1 MGLPTNYTRVQ
12 LKMHNKEVLLHK
24 ENVTPLDCKD
34 IWIRKFEFCGK
45 DFYLIFYSSLKEG
58 FF

>member
-24 ENVTPLDCKD
+24 ENG
-34 IWIRKFEFCGK
+34 EN
-45 DFYLIFYSSLKEG
+45 SLKRNWAFATNSDFEIPISLKRD
-58 FF
+58 FKQ